1 MQHDEASKNTQ
12 LTATLTIGATSI
24 SLPLICGSEG
34 EVALDIQRL
43 RGETKGLAINGKDI
57 QGGLITY
64 DPGYKNTASCQSDI
78 TFIDGEHGIL
88 RYRGYDIAE
97 LATMK
102 VRFIETAMLLIY
114 GELPTQEERE
124 HFRQL
129 LTQSELLHEGMMNF
143 FDSLPPHG
151 DPMAILAAAVQC
163 SSLYYPE
170 LRSIDP
176 GNDECLRA
184 AAAKLLSKVR
194 TIAAFSYRKAMG
206 LPFEYPDPSLDYCS
220 NFLHMMFSIPNRR
233 FYATETMIRALNLF
247 LILHADHEQNCSTAT
262 VRMVGSSRA
271 NLFDSIS
278 AGISA
283 LSGPLHGGANVE
295 VLRMLESIRAG
306 KESVEG
312 LIASVKEKEPGKPRR
327 RLPGF
332 GHRIYRNYD
341 PRAKILKQA
350 VDNLLDELNIADPL
364 LDIARRL
371 EELVLNDDFFKQAKL
386 YPNVD
391 FYSGILLRAINIP
404 VNMFTLMFAIGRVA
418 GWVAQWREESMNPQ
432 ASIQRPRQVY
442 IGKNVRHL
450 GLPAA

>member
-1 MQHDEASKNTQ
+1 MHHDEESRNTK
-12 LTATLTIGATSI
+12 LGATLTIGNNTI
-24 SLPLICGSEG
+24 DLPLIFGSEG
-34 EVALDIQRL
+34 EVALDVRKL
-43 RGETKGLAINGKDI
+43 RSDTKGLAINGQDI
-57 QGGLITY
+57 QGGLTTF
-64 DPGYKNTASCQSDI
+64 DPGYKNTAACQSDI
-78 TFIDGEHGIL
+78 TFIDGERGIL

-97 LATMK
+97 LAAKK
-102 VRFIETAMLLIY
+102 VRFIETAMLLMY
-114 GELPTQEERE
+114 GDLPTPEERE

-129 LTQSELLHEGMMNF
+129 LTQSELLHEGMVNF
-143 FDSLPPHG
+143 FYSLPPKA

-163 SSLYYPE
+163 SSLYNPE

-176 GNDECLRA
+176 GNDESLRA

-233 FYATETMIRALNLF
+233 FTATDTMVRALNLF

-295 VLRMLESIRAG
+295 VLRMLESIHAG
-306 KESVEG
+306 ENDIEKM
-312 LIASVKEKEPGKPRR
+312 IASVKAKEPGKPRR

-341 PRAKILKQA
+341 PRAKILKEA
-350 VDNLLDELNIADPL
+350 VDNLLDELNIDDPL
-364 LDIARRL
+364 VNIARRL
-371 EELVLNDDFFKQAKL
+371 EELALSDDFFKQAKL

-391 FYSGILLRAINIP
+391 FYSGMLLRAINIP
-404 VNMFTLMFAIGRVA
+404 VNMFTLMFAIGRMA
-418 GWVAQWREESMNPQ
+418 GWIAQWREEALNPE

-442 IGKNVRHL
+442 IGKNLRDL
-450 GLPAA
+450 GF

>member
-1 MQHDEASKNTQ
+1 MEHDESLKSTEQ
-12 LTATLTIGATSI
+12 LAILTIGKHTIA
-24 SLPLICGSEG
+24 LPLIYGSEG
-34 EVALDIQRL
+34 EVALDIRNL
-43 RGETKGLAINGKDI
+43 RSETKGLAINGQDI
-57 QGGLITY
+57 VGGLVSF
-64 DPGYKNTASCQSDI
+64 DPGYKNTGSCQSEI

-97 LATMK
+97 LATK
-102 VRFIETAMLLIY
+102 KIRFIETALLLIY
-114 GELPTQEERE
+114 GELPSQEERE

-129 LTQSELLHEGMMNF
+129 LTQSELLHEGMTNF
-143 FDSLPPHG
+143 FYSLPPKS

-176 GNDECLRA
+176 SNEECLRA
-184 AAAKLLSKVR
+184 AAAKMLSKVR

-233 FYATETMIRALNLF
+233 FYATETMVRALNLF

-295 VLRMLESIRAG
+295 VIRMLEGIQAG
-306 KESVEG
+306 KTSVEG
-312 LIASVKEKEPGKPRR
+312 LIAAVKNKEPGKQRV

-341 PRAKILKQA
+341 PRAKILKKA
-350 VDNLLDELNIADPL
+350 VDNLLDELNMDDPL

-371 EELVLNDDFFKQAKL
+371 EELALNDDYFKQAKL

-418 GWVAQWREESMNPQ
+418 GWIAQWREEALNPET
-432 ASIQRPRQVY
+432 SIQRPRQVY
-442 IGKNVRHL
+442 RGKNLRTL
-450 GLPAA
+450 DS

>member
-1 MQHDEASKNTQ
+1 MQHDEESKR
-12 LTATLTIGATSI
+12 LKLEATLTVGQNTIN
-24 SLPLICGSEG
+24 LPLIFGSEG
-34 EVALDIQRL
+34 EVALDIRKL
-43 RGETKGLAINGKDI
+43 RSDTKGLAINGQDI
-57 QGGLITY
+57 QGGLITF

-78 TFIDGEHGIL
+78 TFIDGERGIL

-97 LATMK
+97 LAAK
-102 VRFIETAMLLIY
+102 KIRFIETAMLLIY
-114 GELPTQEERE
+114 GELPTSEERE

-129 LTQSELLHEGMMNF
+129 LTQSELLHEGMVNF
-143 FDSLPPHG
+143 FDSLPPHA

-170 LRSIDP
+170 LRSIDLVN
-176 GNDECLRA
+176 GESLRP

-233 FYATETMIRALNLF
+233 FYATDTMVRALNLF

-295 VLRMLESIRAG
+295 VLRMLESIQAG
-306 KESVEG
+306 QTSVEE
-312 LIASVKEKEPGKPRR
+312 LIASVKNKEPGKPRR

-350 VDNLLDELNIADPL
+350 VDNLLDELNIDDPL
-364 LDIARRL
+364 LDIARRM
-371 EELVLNDDFFKQAKL
+371 EELVLQDDFFKQAKL

-404 VNMFTLMFAIGRVA
+404 VNMFTLMFAIGRMA
-418 GWVAQWREESMNPQ
+418 GWIAQWREEELNPE

-442 IGKNVRHL
+442 IGKNLRDL
-450 GLPAA
+450 SF

>member
-1 MQHDEASKNTQ
+1 MDHEGSKDNTMPK
-12 LTATLTIGATSI
+12 ATLHLGDHSI
-24 SLPLICGSEG
+24 VLPLICGSEG
-34 EVALDIQRL
+34 EVALDIRRL
-43 RGETKGLAINGKDI
+43 RTDTKGLQLNGIAI
-57 QGGLITY
+57 QGGLITF

-78 TFIDGEHGIL
+78 TFIDGERGIL

-97 LATMK
+97 LAERK
-102 VRFIETAMLLIY
+102 VRFIETALLLIY
-114 GELPTQEERE
+114 GELPTPAERE
-124 HFRQL
+124 NFREL
-129 LTQSELLHEGMMNF
+129 LTQYELLHEGMINF
-143 FDSLPPHG
+143 FYSLPPNA

-163 SSLYYPE
+163 SSLYNPE

-176 GNDECLRA
+176 ADEDGFRA
-184 AAAKLLSKVR
+184 AAAKLLSRVR

-220 NFLHMMFSIPNRR
+220 NFLHMMFSLPYRR

-283 LSGPLHGGANVE
+283 LSGPLHGGANVQ
-295 VLRMLESIRAG
+295 VLRMLERLGRGEETIDDLLHA
-306 KESVEG
+306 
-312 LIASVKEKEPGKPRR
+312 VKFKEPGKPRR

-341 PRAKILKQA
+341 PRAKILKEA
-350 VDNLLDELNIADPL
+350 VDNLLDELQINDPL
-364 LDIARRL
+364 LDIARGL
-371 EELVLNDDFFKQAKL
+371 EEKVRRDDFFQQANL

-391 FYSGILLRAINIP
+391 FYSGILLRAIQIP

-418 GWVAQWREESMNPQ
+418 GWVAQWREEALNPD
-432 ASIQRPRQVY
+432 AAIQRPRQVY
-442 IGKNVRHL
+442 IGRQCRDL
-450 GLPAA
+450 CTP

>member
-1 MQHDEASKNTQ
+1 MQHDEESRNLKKE
-12 LTATLTIGATSI
+12 ATLTIGNNTI
-24 SLPLICGSEG
+24 HLPLICGSEG
-34 EVALDIQRL
+34 EVALDIRKL
-43 RGETKGLAINGKDI
+43 RSDTKGLVINGKDI
-57 QGGLITY
+57 QGGLISY
-64 DPGYKNTASCQSDI
+64 DPGYKNTGSCQSDI

-88 RYRGYDIAE
+88 RYRGFDIAE
-97 LATMK
+97 LAKKK
-102 VRFIETAMLLIY
+102 VRFIETALLLIY
-114 GELPTQEERE
+114 GELPTAEERE

-143 FDSLPPHG
+143 FDSLPPNA

-176 GNDECLRA
+176 GDDECLRA
-184 AAAKLLSKVR
+184 VAAKLLSKVR

-206 LPFEYPDPSLDYCS
+206 LPFEYPDPTMDYCS

-233 FYATETMIRALNLF
+233 FYATDTMIRALNLF

-295 VLRMLESIRAG
+295 VLRMFESIHAG
-306 KESVEG
+306 KTDIKK

-341 PRAKILKQA
+341 PRAIILKQA
-350 VDNLLDELNIADPL
+350 VDNLLDELNIDDPL
-364 LDIARRL
+364 LDIARSM
-371 EELVLNDDFFKQAKL
+371 EELVLNDDFFKQARL

-391 FYSGILLRAINIP
+391 FYSGILLRAICIP

-418 GWVAQWREESMNPQ
+418 GWIAQWREEALNPE

-442 IGKNVRHL
+442 IGKNLRDL
-450 GLPAA
+450 GVQET

>member
-1 MQHDEASKNTQ
+1 MEHEEALKKSN
-12 LTATLTIGATSI
+12 LTGTLTIGNQEI
-24 SLPLICGSEG
+24 PLPLICGSEG
-34 EVALDIQRL
+34 EVALDIRKL
-43 RGETKGLAINGKDI
+43 RSATKGLKVNGNEI
-57 QGGLITY
+57 QGGLVCF
-64 DPGYKNTASCQSDI
+64 DPGYKNTGSCQSYI
-78 TFIDGEHGIL
+78 TFIDGENGIL

-97 LATMK
+97 LATK
-102 VRFIETAMLLIY
+102 KIRFIETALLLIY

-129 LTQSELLHEGMMNF
+129 LTQSELLHEGMMKF
-143 FDSLPPHG
+143 FYSLPPSA
-151 DPMAILAAAVQC
+151 DPMAILAAAVQT

-176 GNDECLRA
+176 GNDECLSD

-233 FYATETMIRALNLF
+233 FYATDTMVRALNLF

-262 VRMVGSSRA
+262 VRMVGSSQA

-295 VLRMLESIRAG
+295 VIRMLEKIHSG
-306 KESVEG
+306 QTSVEA
-312 LIASVKEKEPGKPRR
+312 LIAAVKNKEEGKPRV

-350 VDNLLDELNIADPL
+350 VDNLLNELQVDDPL
-364 LDIARRL
+364 LEIARKM
-371 EELVLNDDFFKQAKL
+371 EELALNDDFFKQARL

-391 FYSGILLRAINIP
+391 FYSGILLRSIQIP

-418 GWVAQWREESMNPQ
+418 GWIAQWREESLNPQ
-432 ASIQRPRQVY
+432 AAIQRPRQVY
-442 IGKNVRHL
+442 LGKNLRTL
-450 GLPAA
+450 DI

>member
-1 MQHDEASKNTQ
+1 MDHEGSQNHTH
-12 LTATLTIGATSI
+12 TATLLIGPHAIT
-24 SLPLICGSEG
+24 LPLICGSEG
-34 EVALDIQRL
+34 EVALDIRSL
-43 RGETKGLAINGKDI
+43 RTSTKGLQLNGQAI
-57 QGGLITY
+57 QGGLITF

-78 TFIDGEHGIL
+78 TFINGENGIL

-97 LATMK
+97 LAKKK
-102 VRFIETAMLLIY
+102 VRFIETALLLIY
-114 GELPTQEERE
+114 GELPTPAERE
-124 HFRQL
+124 NFREL
-129 LTQSELLHEGMMNF
+129 LTQHEMLHEGMINF
-143 FDSLPPHG
+143 FHALPPNA
-151 DPMAILAAAVQC
+151 DPMAILAAAVHC
-163 SSLYYPE
+163 SSLYNPE
-170 LRSIDP
+170 LRAIDP
-176 GNDECLRA
+176 ADEEGFRS

-220 NFLHMMFSIPNRR
+220 NFLHMMFSIPYRR
-233 FYATETMIRALNLF
+233 FYASETMVRALNLF

-271 NLFDSIS
+271 NLFDSIA

-295 VLRMLESIRAG
+295 VLRMLERIQRG
-306 KESVEG
+306 ETTVRG
-312 LIASVKEKEPGKPRR
+312 LIDAVKHKEPGKPRK

-341 PRAKILKQA
+341 PRAKILKEA
-350 VDNLLDELNIADPL
+350 VDNLLNELQMQDPL
-364 LDIARRL
+364 LDIAREL
-371 EELVLNDDFFKQAKL
+371 EAAASADDFFQQAKL

-418 GWVAQWREESMNPQ
+418 GWIAQWREEALNPE
-432 ASIQRPRQVY
+432 AAIQRPRQVY
-442 IGKNVRHL
+442 GGKQCRPL
-450 GLPAA
+450 ALADS

>member
-1 MQHDEASKNTQ
+1 MHHDEESKTTQ
-12 LTATLTIGATSI
+12 LEAKLTIGPNTI

-34 EVALDIQRL
+34 EVALDVQKL
-43 RGETKGLAINGKDI
+43 RNETKGLAINGKVI
-57 QGGLITY
+57 QGGLITF

-97 LATMK
+97 LAKKK

-114 GELPTQEERE
+114 GELPTTEERE
-124 HFRQL
+124 YFRQL

-206 LPFEYPDPSLDYCS
+206 LPFEYPDPTLDYCS

-233 FYATETMIRALNLF
+233 FYATDTMVRALNLF

-295 VLRMLESIRAG
+295 VLRMLEGIQAG
-306 KESVEG
+306 QTSVEG
-312 LIASVKEKEPGKPRR
+312 LIASVKEKVPGKPRR

-350 VDNLLDELNIADPL
+350 VDNLLDELNIDDPL

-371 EELVLNDDFFKQAKL
+371 EELVLNDEFFKQAKL
-386 YPNVD
+386 YPNID

-418 GWVAQWREESMNPQ
+418 GWVAQWREEALNPQ

-442 IGKNVRHL
+442 IGKNLRDL
-450 GLPAA
+450 GLLEA

>member
-1 MQHDEASKNTQ
+1 MHCDEESKTTQ
-12 LTATLTIGATSI
+12 LEARLTIGPNTI

-34 EVALDIQRL
+34 EVALDVQKL
-43 RGETKGLAINGKDI
+43 RNETKGLAINGKVI
-57 QGGLITY
+57 QGGLITF

-97 LATMK
+97 LARKK
-102 VRFIETAMLLIY
+102 VRFIETALLLIW
-114 GELPTQEERE
+114 GELPTPEERE
-124 HFRQL
+124 NFRQL
-129 LTQSELLHEGMMNF
+129 LTQSELLHEGMVNF
-143 FDSLPPHG
+143 FSSLPPHG

-163 SSLYYPE
+163 SSLYNPE

-176 GNDECLRA
+176 SDDESLRA

-194 TIAAFSYRKAMG
+194 TIAAFSYRTAMG

-233 FYATETMIRALNLF
+233 FYATDTMVRALNLF

-295 VLRMLESIRAG
+295 VLRMLEGIQAG
-306 KESVEG
+306 QATVEG
-312 LIASVKEKEPGKPRR
+312 LIASVKEKVPGKPRR

-350 VDNLLDELNIADPL
+350 VDNLLDELNIDDPL

-371 EELVLNDDFFKQAKL
+371 EELVLNDEFFKQAKL
-386 YPNVD
+386 YPNID

-418 GWVAQWREESMNPQ
+418 GWVAQWREEALNSQ

-442 IGKNVRHL
+442 IGKNLRDL
-450 GLPAA
+450 GLPEG

>member
-1 MQHDEASKNTQ
+1 MHHDESLKSIEP
-12 LTATLTIGATSI
+12 LATLTIGNNTI
-24 SLPLICGSEG
+24 PLPLIYGSEG
-34 EVALDIQRL
+34 EVALDIRNL
-43 RGETKGLAINGKDI
+43 RSATKGLAINGQDI
-57 QGGLITY
+57 QGGLVCF
-64 DPGYKNTASCQSDI
+64 DPGYKNTGSCQSEI

-97 LATMK
+97 LASKK
-102 VRFIETAMLLIY
+102 VRFIETALLLIY
-114 GELPTQEERE
+114 GELPSQEERE

-129 LTQSELLHEGMMNF
+129 LTQSELLHEGMTNF
-143 FDSLPPHG
+143 FYSLPPKS

-176 GNDECLRA
+176 SEEECLRA
-184 AAAKLLSKVR
+184 AAAKMLSKVR

-220 NFLHMMFSIPNRR
+220 NFLHMMFSIPNKR
-233 FYATETMIRALNLF
+233 FYATDTMIRALNLF

-262 VRMVGSSRA
+262 VRMVGSSKA
-271 NLFDSIS
+271 NLFDAIS

-295 VLRMLESIRAG
+295 VIRMLEGIQAG
-306 KESVEG
+306 KTSVEA
-312 LIASVKEKEPGKPRR
+312 LIAAVKNKEPGKQRV
-327 RLPGF
+327 RLSGF

-341 PRAKILKQA
+341 PRAKILKKA
-350 VDNLLDELNIADPL
+350 VDNLLDELNMDDPL

-371 EELVLNDDFFKQAKL
+371 EELALNDDYFKQAKL

-418 GWVAQWREESMNPQ
+418 GWIAQWREEALNPET
-432 ASIQRPRQVY
+432 SIQRPRQVY
-442 IGKNVRHL
+442 RGKNLRTL
-450 GLPAA
+450 GS

>member
-1 MQHDEASKNTQ
+1 MHHDESLKSTEP
-12 LTATLTIGATSI
+12 LATLTIGNNTI
-24 SLPLICGSEG
+24 SLPLIYGSEG
-34 EVALDIQRL
+34 EVALDIRNL
-43 RGETKGLAINGKDI
+43 RSATKGLAINGKDI
-57 QGGLITY
+57 QGGLVCF
-64 DPGYKNTASCQSDI
+64 DPGYKNTGSCQSEI

-97 LATMK
+97 LATKK
-102 VRFIETAMLLIY
+102 VRFIETALLLIY
-114 GELPTQEERE
+114 GELPSQEERE

-129 LTQSELLHEGMMNF
+129 LTQSELLHEGMTNF
-143 FDSLPPHG
+143 FYSLPPKS

-176 GNDECLRA
+176 SEEECLRA
-184 AAAKLLSKVR
+184 AAAKMLSKVR

-220 NFLHMMFSIPNRR
+220 NFLHMMFSIPNKR
-233 FYATETMIRALNLF
+233 FYATDTMIRALNLF

-262 VRMVGSSRA
+262 VRMVGSSKA
-271 NLFDSIS
+271 NLFDAIS

-295 VLRMLESIRAG
+295 VIRMLEGIQAG
-306 KESVEG
+306 KTSVEA
-312 LIASVKEKEPGKPRR
+312 LIAAVKNKEPGKQRV
-327 RLPGF
+327 RLSGF

-341 PRAKILKQA
+341 PRAKILKKA
-350 VDNLLDELNIADPL
+350 VDNLLDELNMDDPL

-371 EELVLNDDFFKQAKL
+371 EELALNDDYFKQAKL

-418 GWVAQWREESMNPQ
+418 GWIAQWREEALNPET
-432 ASIQRPRQVY
+432 SIQRPRQVY
-442 IGKNVRHL
+442 RGKNLRTL
-450 GLPAA
+450 GS

>member
-1 MQHDEASKNTQ
+1 MHHDETSKNTE
-12 LTATLTIGATSI
+12 LTATLTIGTTSI
-24 SLPLICGSEG
+24 SLPLVSGSEG

-43 RGETKGLAINGKDI
+43 RTETKGLRINGKDI
-57 QGGLITY
+57 QGGLITF
-64 DPGYKNTASCQSDI
+64 DPGYKNTASCRSDI

-233 FYATETMIRALNLF
+233 FYATDTMIRALNLF

-295 VLRMLESIRAG
+295 VLRMLESIQAG

-371 EELVLNDDFFKQAKL
+371 EELVVNDDFFKQAKL

-442 IGKNVRHL
+442 IGKKLRHL
-450 GLPAA
+450 G

>member
-1 MQHDEASKNTQ
+1 MQHDEASKKPN
-12 LTATLTIGATSI
+12 LTATLTIGSHAIT
-24 SLPLICGSEG
+24 LPLVCGSEG
-34 EVALDIQRL
+34 EVALDIRKL
-43 RGETKGLAINGKDI
+43 RNNTKGLAINGQDI
-57 QGGLITY
+57 QGGLVCF
-64 DPGYKNTASCQSDI
+64 DPGYKNTGSCQSDI

-97 LATMK
+97 LATKK
-102 VRFIETAMLLIY
+102 VRFIEIALLLIY
-114 GELPTQEERE
+114 GELPSQEERE
-124 HFRQL
+124 QFRQL

-143 FDSLPPHG
+143 FYSLPDNA
-151 DPMAILAAAVQC
+151 DPMAILAAAVQT

-233 FYATETMIRALNLF
+233 FYATDTMVRALNLF

-295 VLRMLESIRAG
+295 VIRMLENIHAG
-306 KESVEG
+306 HTSVEA
-312 LIASVKEKEPGKPRR
+312 LIAAVKNKEEGKQRA
-327 RLPGF
+327 RLSGF

-341 PRAKILKQA
+341 PRAKILKKA
-350 VDNLLDELNIADPL
+350 VDNLLDELQIDDPL
-364 LDIARRL
+364 LDIARKL
-371 EELVLNDDFFKQAKL
+371 EELALNDDYFQQARL

-391 FYSGILLRAINIP
+391 FYSGILLRAIHIP

-418 GWVAQWREESMNPQ
+418 GWIAQWREESMNPQ

-442 IGKNVRHL
+442 IGKTLRDL
-450 GLPAA
+450 SCLT

>member
-24 SLPLICGSEG
+24 SLPLISGSEG

-43 RGETKGLAINGKDI
+43 RADTKGLAIDGKDI

-124 HFRQL
+124 HFRDL
-129 LTQSELLHEGMMNF
+129 LTQSELLHEGMTNF

-233 FYATETMIRALNLF
+233 FYATDTMIRALNLF

-312 LIASVKEKEPGKPRR
+312 LIASVKEKQPGKPRR

-371 EELVLNDDFFKQAKL
+371 EELILNDDFFKQAKL

-442 IGKNVRHL
+442 IGKTLRDL
-450 GLPAA
+450 A

>member
-1 MQHDEASKNTQ
+1 MPHNEALRSTE
-12 LTATLTIGATSI
+12 LEATLTIGNNTI
-24 SLPLICGSEG
+24 HLPLICGSEG
-34 EVALDIQRL
+34 EVALDIRNL
-43 RGETKGLAINGKDI
+43 RADTKGLAINGKDI
-57 QGGLITY
+57 QGGLISY
-64 DPGYKNTASCQSDI
+64 DPGYKNTGSCQSDI
-78 TFIDGEHGIL
+78 TFIDGERGIL

-97 LATMK
+97 LAKKK
-102 VRFIETAMLLIY
+102 VRFIETALLLIY
-114 GELPTQEERE
+114 GELPTGEERE

-129 LTQSELLHEGMMNF
+129 LTQSELLHEGMVNF
-143 FDSLPPHG
+143 FDSLPPNA

-184 AAAKLLSKVR
+184 VAAKLLSKVR

-206 LPFEYPDPSLDYCS
+206 LPFEYPDPTLDYCS

-233 FYATETMIRALNLF
+233 FYATDTMIRALNLF

-295 VLRMLESIRAG
+295 VLRMLESIHAG
-306 KESVEG
+306 QTDIEK
-312 LIASVKEKEPGKPRR
+312 LITSVKEKEPGKPRR

-341 PRAKILKQA
+341 PRAIILKKA
-350 VDNLLDELNIADPL
+350 VDNLLDELNIDDPL
-364 LDIARRL
+364 LDIARSL
-371 EELVLNDDFFKQAKL
+371 EELVLKDDFFIQTRL
-386 YPNVD
+386 YPNID
-391 FYSGILLRAINIP
+391 FYSGILLRAICIP

-418 GWVAQWREESMNPQ
+418 GWIAQWREESLNPQ

-442 IGKNVRHL
+442 IGKNLRDLKVQE
-450 GLPAA
+450 A

>member
-1 MQHDEASKNTQ
+1 MHHDETSKNTE
-12 LTATLTIGATSI
+12 LTATLTIGTTSI
-24 SLPLICGSEG
+24 SLPLVSGSEG

-43 RGETKGLAINGKDI
+43 RTETKGLRINGKDI
-57 QGGLITY
+57 QGGLITF
-64 DPGYKNTASCQSDI
+64 DPGYKNTASCRSDI

-102 VRFIETAMLLIY
+102 IRFIETAMLLIY
-114 GELPTQEERE
+114 GELPTREERE
-124 HFRQL
+124 HFRDL

-233 FYATETMIRALNLF
+233 FYATDTMIRALNLF

-295 VLRMLESIRAG
+295 VLRMLESIQAG

-371 EELVLNDDFFKQAKL
+371 EELVVNDDFFKQSKL

-442 IGKNVRHL
+442 IGENLRHL
-450 GLPAA
+450 A

>member
-1 MQHDEASKNTQ
+1 MHHDESLKSTEP
-12 LTATLTIGATSI
+12 LATLTIGKHTI
-24 SLPLICGSEG
+24 SLPLIYGSEG
-34 EVALDIQRL
+34 EVALDIRDL
-43 RGETKGLAINGKDI
+43 RSETKGLAINGKDI
-57 QGGLITY
+57 QGGLVCF
-64 DPGYKNTASCQSDI
+64 DPGYKNTGSCQSEI

-97 LATMK
+97 LATKK
-102 VRFIETAMLLIY
+102 VRFIETALLLIY
-114 GELPTQEERE
+114 GELPSQEERE

-129 LTQSELLHEGMMNF
+129 LTQSELLHEGMTNF
-143 FDSLPPHG
+143 FYSLPPKS

-176 GNDECLRA
+176 SEEECLRA
-184 AAAKLLSKVR
+184 AAAKMLSKVR

-220 NFLHMMFSIPNRR
+220 NFLHMMFSIPNKR
-233 FYATETMIRALNLF
+233 FYATDTMIRALNLF

-262 VRMVGSSRA
+262 VRMVGSSKA
-271 NLFDSIS
+271 NLFDAIS

-295 VLRMLESIRAG
+295 VIRMLEGIQAG
-306 KESVEG
+306 KTSVEA
-312 LIASVKEKEPGKPRR
+312 LIAAVKNKEPGKQRV

-341 PRAKILKQA
+341 PRAKILKEA
-350 VDNLLDELNIADPL
+350 VDNLLDELNIDDPL
-364 LDIARRL
+364 LDIARSL
-371 EELVLNDDFFKQAKL
+371 EELALNDDYFKQAKL

-418 GWVAQWREESMNPQ
+418 GWIAQWREEALNPET
-432 ASIQRPRQVY
+432 SIQRPRQVY
-442 IGKNVRHL
+442 RGKNLRTL
-450 GLPAA
+450 GS

>member
-1 MQHDEASKNTQ
+1 MEPEGSQHNTVMPAI
-12 LTATLTIGATSI
+12 LKVGNHTLE
-24 SLPLICGSEG
+24 LPLICGTEG
-34 EVALDIQRL
+34 EVALDIRNL
-43 RGETKGLAINGKDI
+43 RGATKGLQLNGRTI
-57 QGGLITY
+57 QGGLITF

-97 LATMK
+97 LAAK
-102 VRFIETAMLLIY
+102 RVRFIETALLLIY
-114 GELPTQEERE
+114 GELPTPAERE
-124 HFRQL
+124 NFREL
-129 LTQSELLHEGMMNF
+129 LTQYEMLHEGMINF
-143 FDSLPPHG
+143 FYSLPPHA

-163 SSLYYPE
+163 SSLYNPE

-176 GNDECLRA
+176 ADEEGFRA
-184 AAAKLLSKVR
+184 AAAKLLSRVR

-220 NFLHMMFSIPNRR
+220 NFLHMMFSIPYRR

-283 LSGPLHGGANVE
+283 LSGPLHGGANVQ
-295 VLRMLESIRAG
+295 VLRMLERIQRREESID
-306 KESVEG
+306 S
-312 LIASVKEKEPGKPRR
+312 LIRSVKIKEPGKPRR

-341 PRAKILKQA
+341 PRAKILKEA
-350 VDNLLDELNIADPL
+350 VDNLLEELQINDPL
-364 LDIARRL
+364 LDIAREL
-371 EELVLNDDFFKQAKL
+371 EERARQDEFFQKANL

-418 GWVAQWREESMNPQ
+418 GWIAQWREEALNPE
-432 ASIQRPRQVY
+432 AAIQRPRQVY
-442 IGKNVRHL
+442 IGKTCRDL
-450 GLPAA
+450 CLS